1 MTFLCDCHIESL
13 PLQDFIEVGVFDE
26 NGQPLYLKKHKITEI
41 HNIQKIIVGTKPN
54 EVGVDPY
61 HKLIDRDSDD
71 NLSKL

>member
-41 HNIQKIIVGTKPN
+41 HNIQKIIVGT
-54 EVGVDPY
+54 
-61 HKLIDRDSDD
+61 
-71 NLSKL
+71 NLL